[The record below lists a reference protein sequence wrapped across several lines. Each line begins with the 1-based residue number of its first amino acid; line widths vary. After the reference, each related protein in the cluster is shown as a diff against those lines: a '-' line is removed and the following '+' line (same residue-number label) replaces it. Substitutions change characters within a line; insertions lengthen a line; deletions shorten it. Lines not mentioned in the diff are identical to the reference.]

1 MPHAV
6 DILRSRT
13 RSPLALLLAL
23 LLAGCG
29 TEPAGG
35 AAAPAHGGGT
45 STAFSEAQAMVAAK
59 RAEILPDEAERRWEE
74 IAFLPSYTVGLQEAS
89 IRKKPLM
96 LWVMNGH
103 PLGCT

>member
-6 DILRSRT
+6 DILRSRA

-35 AAAPAHGGGT
+35 SVQEPVPGGEVID
-45 STAFSEAQAMVAAK
+45 AYMDARFAVM
-59 RAEILPDEAERRWEE
+59 PDEAERRWEQIE
-74 IAFLPSYTVGLQEAS
+74 FLPSYAVALKAAS
-89 IRKKPLM
+89 DQQKPLM